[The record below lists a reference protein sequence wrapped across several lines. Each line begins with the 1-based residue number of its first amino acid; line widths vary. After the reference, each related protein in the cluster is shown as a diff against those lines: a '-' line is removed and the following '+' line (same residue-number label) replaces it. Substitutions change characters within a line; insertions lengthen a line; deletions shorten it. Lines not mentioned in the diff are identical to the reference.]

1 MLQFGALKLTGGSKE
16 ELNLPAEEFVLKTDL
31 EVRSDDAELTYDTT
45 KLISVMP
52 DYLVNSESKQKIE
65 VQNKVGSPF
74 VMSVFNRL
82 IDILEECVDKNAS
95 GSPDNLLMYNSI
107 LKILSDW
114 GDIKLENLAKAINLS
129 DNYFLRIAAVS
140 EEELGDIILR
150 MREEDIKNSKKSL
163 LDRVAAIFSKTVLV
177 EQFGLSPT
185 NDNVIKMFKNF
196 YQDYQQNTNITYCL
210 IKQAIIRESIY
221 MEDYKLEKVLL
232 PLVNAILSDLDINP
246 VTEEV
251 LKEEITG
258 SMIALSRAKLIQ
270 IPVVE

>member
-74 VMSVFNRL
+74 VVNVFNML
-82 IDILEECVDKNAS
+82 IDALEECVDKNAS
-95 GSPDNLLMYNSI
+95 GSPDNLLMYNTI
-107 LKILSDW
+107 LKILSGW
-114 GDIKLENLAKAINLS
+114 GDIELKSLAKAINLS

-210 IKQAIIRESIY
+210 IKQAIIRESVY